1 MSRTNSMDAA
11 AFRAS
16 SEYFLLNDLAIRLS
30 PDKANEYY
38 EKFQEHFSYMRSAE
52 TLTQMR
58 NAHNKFVT
66 DIQDELREIVKK
78 LPNNVKLV
86 YNNDDDIPNVKIY
99 KD

>member
-1 MSRTNSMDAA
+1 MDAA

-16 SEYFLLNDLAIRLS
+16 SEYFLLNDLAIRLC
-30 PDKANEYY
+30 PDKANEYF
-38 EKFQEHFSYMRSAE
+38 ERFQEHFSYMRNAE

-58 NAHNKFVT
+58 NAHNKFIS

-86 YNNDDDIPNVKIY
+86 YNNDGEIPNVQIY